1 MSEELEND
9 KSPVKMLNQSFFKKS
24 SNKETEEQEAS
35 NDSEDSAYDEDET
48 IYQEKSAVPVKV
60 EAQLPDKS

>member
-35 NDSEDSAYDEDET
+35 NDSEDSADDEDET

-60 EAQLPDKS
+60 EAKLPD